1 MGASRGHRPYAH
13 EAYETEPS
21 SRNDGGHGL
30 DGVARRLRSCTL
42 RGMQCRTCGTDLE
55 PGVRFCP
62 SCGTPVEASTCATC
76 GAGLK
81 PDARFC
87 TTCGTPVGDA
97 GAPRISEPDRE
108 RKVATL
114 LFADLVGYT
123 SLNEGHDPEIIEAVV
138 GRAFDRLSAEVQR
151 YEGLVEKFAGDAMLA
166 VFGVPTVHEDD
177 AERAVRAAF
186 EMQQAM
192 AELGAQLAAEGRP
205 QLQLRIGIE
214 TGEVLANPQRAT
226 SERDRIV
233 TGDAVNTAAR
243 LEQAAAP
250 GEIVV
255 GPATYAA
262 TREVVEYEELP
273 AQALKGKALPI
284 VAWRATR
291 VRAGRGGRRAT
302 LGLEAP
308 MVGRDEELTLLK
320 ETVRRTAAEGRPHLV
335 TVIGSA
341 GVGKSRLTW
350 ELEKYLDG
358 LPESFH
364 WRKGRCLAYAQTS
377 YSALADAAAADASV
391 PEDDP
396 PDVVTTKVDARLA
409 DLTGGHL
416 PPDVAGAIRVLLGIN
431 ASQSLAKAEL
441 FEAWRV
447 YLELI
452 ARRYPLV
459 LVLEDIHWADE
470 GLLDF
475 IEFLARWADAPIM
488 ILCLA
493 RHELLERRPAWA
505 GGLPNATSIV
515 LEPLSADESGRL
527 LSGLLGAAM
536 PLELER
542 RVIDVAEGNPLFA
555 EELVRL
561 FVDRGVVRH
570 TESGWEQAQPIDE
583 VEIPQSIQALLAAR
597 LDSLPAEE
605 KRLSQDAAV
614 VGRIFWDRLLAHLA
628 GQSPAATIGL
638 LRSLRVKELVVPRE
652 PSTLTDAQEYAFRH
666 VLIRDVA
673 YDSLPKLERARKH
686 REVAQWAEERLGE
699 RADEVVELLAAHY
712 WSALRYEEE
721 FATDGSALQEL
732 RRRTMEYALAAGRRA
747 FDVSQFV
754 STVEWMRIAVAQAR
768 QLPVEAMEFADIV
781 FDYVRRTDQAETFEA
796 RLTALREGIDRL
808 AGLDVGDEAVRK
820 AIARLRGF
828 EAYCAFS
835 SGSEP
840 VDDVRARLTAAVDL
854 LDGIGPCA
862 ERANLNRWLGWL
874 AWRAGPFEAAEE
886 PLRRSLEEARVTGDE
901 VTERWAMHDLAIVLT
916 RSEPDPEGLALM
928 LRSHELAREAKD
940 TDLIGRCYIN
950 VPGTLTAFD
959 RLEEAI
965 AMAEEGFEAARRT
978 GDRTAQYWTGNNLA
992 DFYHGSG
999 RLSEAIPIQEEAIE
1013 AARYIGYQPTMGLP
1027 EYAHLLFY
1035 AGRFEEARAVAEQI
1049 AITEHD
1055 VEPQNEGIEAVV
1067 QALARWA
1074 DDPTGAIRRLRA
1086 TVTMIRTQGPSH
1098 SLDLVAVYL
1107 ARMGLRAGDSGATTE
1122 AAGLAAG
1129 LPELAIGNRTMMA
1142 LARWVTGI
1150 AQAAG
1155 GTGDQDG
1162 GAAREIAAAG
1172 EQLVARGWL
1181 GIAAD
1186 AFADAALIA
1195 ERVGLPEA
1203 AEWADQSRALY
1214 EASSA
1219 VPMLDTMRSGVR

>member
-1 MGASRGHRPYAH
+1 MR
-13 EAYETEPS
+13 
-21 SRNDGGHGL
+21 
-30 DGVARRLRSCTL
+30 CT
-42 RGMQCRTCGTDLE
+42 TCGSELQPDA
-55 PGVRFCP
+55 RFCASCGTAVATATAATCASCGADLAP
-62 SCGTPVEASTCATC
+62 GTRFCAACGTPVETGRSSAD
-76 GAGLK
+76 GG
-81 PDARFC
+81 
-87 TTCGTPVGDA
+87 
-97 GAPRISEPDRE
+97 RE
-108 RKVATL
+108 RKVASL

-138 GRAFDRLSAEVQR
+138 GRAFDRLSAEVER

-166 VFGVPTVHEDD
+166 VFGVPTLHEDD

-192 AELGAQLAAEGRP
+192 TELGAQLAAEGRP

-214 TGEVLANPQRAT
+214 TGEVLANRQRAT

-255 GPATYAA
+255 GSGTYAA
-262 TREVVEYEELP
+262 TREVVDYEELP

-320 ETVRRTAAEGRPHLV
+320 ETVRRTVAEARPHLV

-358 LPESFH
+358 LPDSFH

-377 YSALADAAAADASV
+377 YSALADAVAADASV
-391 PEDDP
+391 LEDDS
-396 PDVVTTKVDARLA
+396 PDVVEAKVDARLA
-409 DLTGGHL
+409 NLAGGD
-416 PPDVAGAIRVLLGIN
+416 PPPETAGAVRVLLGL
-431 ASQSLAKAEL
+431 STSESLAKVEL

-488 ILCLA
+488 LLCLA
-493 RHELLERRPAWA
+493 RHELLERRAAWA

-527 LSGLLGAAM
+527 VAGLLGAAM
-536 PLELER
+536 PTELEQ
-542 RVIDVAEGNPLFA
+542 RVIEVSEGNPLFA

-570 TESGWEQAQPIDE
+570 TESGWEQAQPIED

-628 GQSPAATIGL
+628 GQSPAATVGL

-686 REVAQWAEERLGE
+686 REVAEWAEERLGE

-721 FATDGSALQEL
+721 FATDEAALEEL
-732 RRRTMEYALAAGRRA
+732 RRRTMRYADAAARRA
-747 FDVSQFV
+747 LGVGQLA
-754 STVEWMRIAVAQAR
+754 STTEWMRIVLAQAR
-768 QLPVEAMEFADIV
+768 RLPLDAVEFAAAV
-781 FDYVRRTDQAETFEA
+781 LPYVRLAESEA
-796 RLTALREGIDRL
+796 LETRLGAAREAIDRL
-808 AGLDVGDEAVRK
+808 MALDVLSEEVRK
-820 AIARLRGF
+820 LVADLRGF
-828 EAYCAFS
+828 EAFCAFS
-835 SGSEP
+835 SGSDS
-840 VDDVRARLTAAVDL
+840 VDHIRTRLESALQL
-854 LDGIGPCA
+854 LDGIGPCP
-862 ERANLNRWLGWL
+862 ERAAVLRWLGWL
-874 AWRAGPFEAAEE
+874 AWRGGPFAAAEA
-886 PLRRSLEEARVTGDE
+886 PLRRSIEEARAVGDDR
-901 VTERWAMHDLAIVLT
+901 TERWAMHDLGIVLT
-916 RSEPDPEGLALM
+916 RAQPEPEGLALL
-928 LRSHELAREAKD
+928 LRSFELAREAKD
-940 TDLIGRCYIN
+940 VFLVSRCYIN
-950 VPGTLTAFD
+950 VPGTLTAFGRFD
-959 RLEEAI
+959 E
-965 AMAEEGFEAARRT
+965 AMAMAAEGFELAKRA
-978 GDRTAQYWTGNNLA
+978 GDVGTQFWIGSNLA
-992 DFYHGSG
+992 DFYHGHG
-999 RLSEAIPIQEEAIE
+999 RLPEAIATQEEAIE
-1013 AARYIGYQPTMGLP
+1013 AARRVGLQQTAGLP
-1027 EYAHLLFY
+1027 GYAHMLLS
-1035 AGRFEEARAVAEQI
+1035 AGRFDDARAVWERIEQSD
-1049 AITEHD
+1049 HV
-1055 VEPQNEGIEAVV
+1055 VEPQHAAVMASVEAI
-1067 QALARWA
+1067 LRWSNDPA
-1074 DDPTGAIRRLRA
+1074 DAIRRLRES
-1086 TVTMIRTQGPSH
+1086 VSRIQDVH
-1098 SLDLVAVYL
+1098 SGANLELVSYFL
-1107 ARMGLRAGDSGATTE
+1107 ARMGLRAGDTDAVR
-1122 AAGLAAG
+1122 AAAALADQV
-1129 LPELAIGNRTMMA
+1129 PENAVGNPLTLALVRWLRA
-1142 LARWVTGI
+1142 LAR
-1150 AQAAG
+1150 AQDADDPGEATRDVVVAADELEASG
-1155 GTGDQDG
+1155 L
-1162 GAAREIAAAG
+1162 R
-1172 EQLVARGWL
+1172 LL
-1181 GIAAD
+1181 AAD
-1186 AFADAALIA
+1186 ALSDATLLADRHRMPEGNEWSARARAIYQDAA
-1195 ERVGLPEA
+1195 
-1203 AEWADQSRALY
+1203 
-1214 EASSA
+1214 A
-1219 VPMLDTMRSGVR
+1219 VPLLDALRSPVR

>member
-1 MGASRGHRPYAH
+1 MR
-13 EAYETEPS
+13 
-21 SRNDGGHGL
+21 
-30 DGVARRLRSCTL
+30 
-42 RGMQCRTCGTDLE
+42 CRTCGSELQ
-55 PGVRFCP
+55 PGARFCA
-62 SCGTPVEASTCATC
+62 SCGTPVESATAGTCASC
-76 GAGLK
+76 GAALSPGT
-81 PDARFC
+81 RFC
-87 TTCGTPVGDA
+87 ASC
-97 GAPRISEPDRE
+97 GAPVEEAGGRGAEPDRE

-114 LFADLVGYT
+114 VFADLVGYT

-214 TGEVLANPQRAT
+214 TGEVLANRQRAT

-377 YSALADAAAADASV
+377 YSALADAVAADASV
-391 PEDDP
+391 LEDDP
-396 PDVVTTKVDARLA
+396 PDVVTAKVDARLA
-409 DLTGGHL
+409 DLTGGDL
-416 PPDVAGAIRVLLGIN
+416 PPDVTGAIRVLLGI
-431 ASQSLAKAEL
+431 SPSESLAKAEL

-536 PLELER
+536 PPELER

-570 TESGWEQAQPIDE
+570 TESGWEQAQPIEE

-628 GQSPAATIGL
+628 GQSPAATVGL

-721 FATDGSALQEL
+721 FATDEAALEDL
-732 RRRTMEYALAAGRRA
+732 RRRTMRYADAAARRALA
-747 FDVSQFV
+747 VSQFE
-754 STVEWMRIAVAQAR
+754 STKEWLRIVIAQAR
-768 QLPVEAMEFADIV
+768 RLPLDPLEFATAV
-781 FDYVRRTDQAETFEA
+781 LPYVRLTENETHEA
-796 RLTALREGIDRL
+796 RLAVAREAIDRL
-808 AGLDVGDEAVRK
+808 MTLDDLSEEARK
-820 AIARLRGF
+820 MVADLRGF

-835 SGSEP
+835 SGSDS
-840 VDDVRARLTAAVDL
+840 VDEIRGWLQGALEL

-862 ERANLNRWLGWL
+862 QRGSILRWLGWL
-874 AWRAGPFEAAEE
+874 AWRGGPFSAAEE
-886 PLRRSLEEARVTGDE
+886 PLRRSMEEAQAAGDDR
-901 VTERWAMHDLAIVLT
+901 TERWAMHDLGIVLT
-916 RSEPDPEGLALM
+916 RGAPDPEGLSLM
-928 LRSHELAREAKD
+928 MRSFELAREAKD
-940 TDLIGRCYIN
+940 VFLVSRCYIN
-950 VPGTLTAFD
+950 LPGTLTSFGRMD
-959 RLEEAI
+959 EGM
-965 AMAEEGFEAARRT
+965 AMAEEGFELARRT
-978 GDRTAQYWTGNNLA
+978 GDHNARFWIGSNLA
-992 DFYHGSG
+992 DFYHGRG
-999 RLSEAIPIQEEAIE
+999 RLPEAIATQQEALE
-1013 AARYIGYQPTMGLP
+1013 AARRIGLQPTAGL
-1027 EYAHLLFY
+1027 EGYAFMLLS
-1035 AGRFEEARAVAEQI
+1035 AGRFDDARAVWERI
-1049 AITEHD
+1049 ERTEHV
-1055 VEPQNEGIEAVV
+1055 VEPQHAGMEATVD
-1067 QALARWA
+1067 ALLRWSHDPA
-1074 DDPTGAIRRLRA
+1074 DAIRRIRQGIS
-1086 TVTMIRTQGPSH
+1086 TVRDTTGGEA
-1098 SLDLVAVYL
+1098 LDLLSFYL
-1107 ARMGLRAGDSGATTE
+1107 ARMGLRAGDADAIRDAAAIADEFPDRVGAPFTIPLASWFKAIARAQDDGDPATAVSEIVAAAEDLE
-1122 AAGLAAG
+1122 AAGWPL
-1129 LPELAIGNRTMMA
+1129 LS
-1142 LARWVTGI
+1142 
-1150 AQAAG
+1150 
-1155 GTGDQDG
+1155 
-1162 GAAREIAAAG
+1162 
-1172 EQLVARGWL
+1172 
-1181 GIAAD
+1181 AD
-1186 AFADAALIA
+1186 AYADATLLAD
-1195 ERVGLPEA
+1195 RHRLPGGN
-1203 AEWADQSRALY
+1203 EWSARSRASY
-1214 EASSA
+1214 ERMSA
-1219 VPMLDTMRSGVR
+1219 VPLLDALRSRVP